1 MYHVILDLFRAGTET
16 TAGALVWIVQYLM
29 KHPDIQRE
37 IQKEIDAVSIRSCP
51 PFLQWISSRTSVFL
65 IWTFSKPLSPNC

>member
-51 PFLQWISSRTSVFL
+51 PFLQWD
-65 IWTFSKPLSPNC
+65 